1 MLPRDCFGACHTI
14 ECVTDCR
21 FWRHVRRY
29 SGVNRAKKIEDFKK
43 YIHDERKNNMKNDKK
58 INNETSEGIRK
69 TVYIDETLVKR
80 AELVKELAGADSF
93 SAFVSKAL
101 ERYITQLMVGSNN
114 GLLTEEIKKA
124 IDDSLAP
131 IDRRLS
137 KGLYRYAVELDMLSL
152 FVGFDN
158 DFRWDEIECIR
169 KEAGRRIAQMRGK
182 IDVGEIICEMS
193 TVNEDYYDED

>member
-1 MLPRDCFGACHTI
+1 
-14 ECVTDCR
+14 
-21 FWRHVRRY
+21 
-29 SGVNRAKKIEDFKK
+29 
-43 YIHDERKNNMKNDKK
+43 MKNDKK
-58 INNETSEGIRK
+58 INNETKEGIRK
-69 TVYIDETLVKR
+69 TIYIDETLVKR

-101 ERYITQLMVGSNN
+101 ERYITQLVVGSNN
-114 GLLTEEIKKA
+114 ELLTEEIKKA

-137 KGLYRYAVELDMLSL
+137 KGLYAVELDMLSQ

-182 IDVGEIICEMS
+182 IDIGEIIGEMS
-193 TVNEDYYDED
+193 TVNEDYYVED